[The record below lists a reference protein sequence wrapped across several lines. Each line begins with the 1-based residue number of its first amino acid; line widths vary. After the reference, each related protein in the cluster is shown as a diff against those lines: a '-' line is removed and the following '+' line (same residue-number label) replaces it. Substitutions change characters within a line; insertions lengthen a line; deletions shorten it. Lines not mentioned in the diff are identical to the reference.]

1 MPFEQKPKKKEY
13 KTVESYKQKS
23 LYLDEEDQYQAE
35 CLALLNM
42 CGHKQAKFLGLLA
55 HDFILKTGI
64 DINNVDKNLFKNYM
78 QLFEMQLTTG
88 FNPMMQMAGYPP
100 GMMQQPMMPQM
111 SMISQPAPKKADK
124 KPVQKQE
131 EEMIKE
137 EDMADMNNALAA
149 FGV

>member
-1 MPFEQKPKKKEY
+1 MPFETKPKKKEH
-13 KTVESYKQKS
+13 KTVESYRQKS

-64 DINNVDKNLFKNYM
+64 DVNNVDKNLFKNYM
-78 QLFEMQLTTG
+78 QLFEMQLATG
-88 FNPMMQMAGYPP
+88 FNPMMQMAGYP

-111 SMISQPAPKKADK
+111 SIVSQPAPKKAKK
-124 KPVQKQE
+124 KPEQKQE

-137 EDMADMNNALAA
+137 EDIADMNNALAA

>member
-88 FNPMMQMAGYPP
+88 FNPMMQMAGYS